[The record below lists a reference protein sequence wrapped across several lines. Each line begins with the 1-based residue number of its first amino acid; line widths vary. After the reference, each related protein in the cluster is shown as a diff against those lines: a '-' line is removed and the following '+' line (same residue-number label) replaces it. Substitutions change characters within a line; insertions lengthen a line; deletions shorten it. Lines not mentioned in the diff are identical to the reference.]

1 MVTSKR
7 FDTGT
12 MEAAMERRMLHCA
25 TLRSAGYDERGQ
37 RLEVEFASGELRTY
51 KGVPPEV
58 ARRLLAAPNAEA
70 FWEDRI
76 AEEYPYETG
85 RDSDDPQA
93 RAKLD
98 ALFGKQ

>member
-1 MVTSKR
+1 M
-7 FDTGT
+7 
-12 MEAAMERRMLHCA
+12 
-25 TLRSAGYDERGQ
+25 
-37 RLEVEFASGELRTY
+37 
-51 KGVPPEV
+51 PPEV

-85 RDSDDPQA
+85 RDSGDAQA